1 MANNRMT
8 IILCEGESEYAYI
21 QELNRFLRE
30 NEYNLVFFPVYPPIG
45 TGFYSNIN
53 ERFKEQH
60 KKNPRTPIKILL
72 DDDIYVRSENAR
84 EQDNTSKL
92 ATCPYKEEF
101 LFNTHNF
108 EDFLM
113 LHCDDET
120 LNQWLTKCI
129 EHNHENVPMHSE
141 EYEPLVNDFFPGYA
155 KGSFPFSA
163 ITQGM
168 LDNLFRHNED
178 SSIFIKSDFASYL
191 KELLNN
197 SK

>member
-1 MANNRMT
+1 MANNKT
-8 IILCEGESEYAYI
+8 IILLCEGASEVAYI
-21 QELNRFLRE
+21 QELNRYLRE
-30 NEYNLVFFPVYPPIG
+30 NECDFVFIPKQVG
-45 TGFYSNIN
+45 SGFYTDVYKK
-53 ERFKEQH
+53 FKEENKANPKTP
-60 KKNPRTPIKILL
+60 KKIIL
-72 DDDIYVRSENAR
+72 DDDIYVRNADKCERNNSAKYAESPIKSEM
-84 EQDNTSKL
+84 
-92 ATCPYKEEF
+92 

-120 LNQWLTKCI
+120 LNRWVATCV
-129 EHNHENVPMHSE
+129 EHNHVNVPMHSE

-155 KGSFPFSA
+155 KGAFPFSA

-178 SSIFIKSDFASYL
+178 LSIFIKSDFASYL

-197 SK
+197 S